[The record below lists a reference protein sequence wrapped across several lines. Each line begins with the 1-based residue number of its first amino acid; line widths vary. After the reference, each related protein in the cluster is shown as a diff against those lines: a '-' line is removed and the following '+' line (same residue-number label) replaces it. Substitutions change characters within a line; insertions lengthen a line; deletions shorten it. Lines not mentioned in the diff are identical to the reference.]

1 MEAVDSECK
10 VVLVGDSKCGKTSL
24 VQRFVTDAFVE
35 VYTPTGFEKYTCT
48 GCVGGHRVRFVVW
61 DTSGSAAYDSVR
73 PLAYP
78 DARVFLLCFRIGDP
92 DSLENA
98 VRKWYPE
105 VRQHSPGA
113 PLILCGCAADQRG
126 DVETLAWLARRR
138 RAPVSSE
145 QALQVSR
152 QLGAATYVETS
163 ARTAGRAVRDAFEVA
178 ALAALGKLNSALPT
192 NGGGGGGG
200 GGGAGAGGT
209 ASVGGGAGAGVKA
222 PHPLKAELKGRAR
235 SCCVM

>member
-1 MEAVDSECK
+1 MEAADAECK
-10 VVLVGDSKCGKTSL
+10 VVLVGDSRCGKTSL
-24 VQRFVTDAFVE
+24 VQRFVSDQFAE

-61 DTSGSAAYDSVR
+61 DTSGAAAYDSVR

-98 VRKWYPE
+98 VRKWYGE

-126 DVETLAWLARRR
+126 DVDTLARLARRR

-163 ARTAGRAVRDAFEVA
+163 SRTAGRAVRDAFEVA
-178 ALAALGKLNSALPT
+178 ALAALGKLNSAPAVGAPNGAT
-192 NGGGGGGG
+192 NGTNNGTSGGANGGGGTN
-200 GGGAGAGGT
+200 GGA
-209 ASVGGGAGAGVKA
+209 KA